1 MLASRCIAFL
11 ISASVAAERAFTT
24 EASGGTLEK
33 IFFELCVSLF
43 LIAFFTEFYC
53 NDTYKF

>member
-24 EASGGTLEK
+24 EASGGTSEK
-33 IFFELCVSLF
+33 IFLNYVYRYF
-43 LIAFFTEFYC
+43 
-53 NDTYKF
+53 